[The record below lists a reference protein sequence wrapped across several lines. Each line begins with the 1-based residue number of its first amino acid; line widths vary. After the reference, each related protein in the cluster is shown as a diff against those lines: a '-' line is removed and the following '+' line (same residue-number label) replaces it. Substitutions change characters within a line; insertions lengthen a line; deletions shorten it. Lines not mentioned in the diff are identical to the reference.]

1 MPANKRIQ
9 KKALKLVCEWGS
21 CKETFTQMDNFCKH
35 AEGHLNALND
45 EEEDQDDVEGER
57 NCLWRECGFCSI
69 EGPEELRRHLFFHC
83 YHTKLKQL
91 GQRILSAQPEL
102 GTCSIG
108 YQNCNIIPEI
118 PDNFICLWEDCEQPP
133 YENPEWFYR
142 HVEMH
147 SLCIDIPVGDYEI
160 QLHCRWKDC
169 EATAKGRPKL
179 REHLRS
185 HTQEKIVACPG
196 CGGMY
201 ANNTKLFDHIIRQSA
216 MEGQRFQCS
225 HCSKR
230 FATERLL
237 RDHMRT
243 HVSHYKCPLC
253 DMTVPSPSALRNH
266 IKFRH
271 SNERPYSCEY
281 CEYSCKNLVD
291 LRKHLDTHSSEPA
304 FRCEVPGCGFTSRTL
319 ITMKIHNKREHEGN
333 FVPRYKCHVCD
344 QCFTRG
350 NNLTVHLHKKHQFK
364 WPSGHPRFR
373 YKKHEDGFFRL
384 QLIRYES
391 VELTEQ
397 LMRERQNRQA
407 EDDEDGG
414 QAEGQEM
421 EVGDLGAAP
430 SELQEELRGVLLEE
444 QRTEDPSVSADERM
458 LYVLTGGEDSVMQD
472 SAQQQGMQR
481 TQLGTNSKLP
491 AESKC
496 MRKKLPQ
503 LLKDDFSF
511 TNMWKTA
518 RKAYLS
524 ECKSILKLNLKLE

>member
-1 MPANKRIQ
+1 MPPNKRIQ
-9 KKALKLVCEWGS
+9 KETLKLGCEWGS
-21 CKETFTQMDNFCKH
+21 CQESFSRMENFCKH
-35 AEGHLNALND
+35 AETHLSAESSAEKD
-45 EEEDQDDVEGER
+45 EEDSEEGEK
-57 NCLWRECGFCSI
+57 NCLWRDCGFCSV
-69 EGPEELRRHLFFHC
+69 EGSEELRRHVFFHC

-91 GQRILSAQPEL
+91 GQQVLNAQPEI
-102 GTCSIG
+102 GSCSIA
-108 YQNCNIIPEI
+108 YQNRNVVPEI
-118 PDNFICLWEDCEQPP
+118 PDNFTCLWDDCEQPP

-147 SLCIDIPVGDYEI
+147 SLCVEVPAGECEFPIRCG
-160 QLHCRWKDC
+160 WKDC
-169 EATAKGRPKL
+169 EASVKGRPKL

-185 HTQEKIVACPG
+185 HTQEKVVACPG

-253 DMTVPSPSALRNH
+253 DMTCPSPSSLRNH

-271 SNERPYSCEY
+271 SNEKPYSCEY

-304 FRCEVPGCGFTSRTL
+304 FRCDAPGCSFSCRTFG
-319 ITMKIHNKREHEGN
+319 TMKIHYKREHEGS
-333 FVPRYKCHVCD
+333 FIARYKCHVCD

-373 YKKHEDGFFRL
+373 YKEHEDGFLRL

-397 LMRERQNRQA
+397 LMRERQSRQA
-407 EDDEDGG
+407 EEEDGG
-414 QAEGQEM
+414 GGGGGVEEGSAR
-421 EVGDLGAAP
+421 AAP
-430 SELQEELRGVLLEE
+430 PEVQVELREVLLEE
-444 QRTEDPSVSADERM
+444 QRTEEPAEGQEESV
-458 LYVLTGGEDSVMQD
+458 LYVLTESLTPAGEDAVMLQLQD
-472 SAQQQGMQR
+472 AAQQQGM
-481 TQLGTNSKLP
+481 P
-491 AESKC
+491 VV
-496 MRKKLPQ
+496 
-503 LLKDDFSF
+503 
-511 TNMWKTA
+511 
-518 RKAYLS
+518 
-524 ECKSILKLNLKLE
+524 

>member
-1 MPANKRIQ
+1 MPPNRRVHKTT
-9 KKALKLVCEWGS
+9 LKLDCEWSS
-21 CKETFTQMDNFCKH
+21 CPESFSRMDNFCKH
-35 AEGHLNALND
+35 AEGHLNAVNMAEED
-45 EEEDQDDVEGER
+45 EEETEEEER
-57 NCLWRECGFCSI
+57 NCLWRDCGFCSV

-91 GQRILSAQPEL
+91 GQQVLNAQPEI

-108 YQNCNIIPEI
+108 YQNRNIIPEI
-118 PDNFICLWEDCEQPP
+118 PDNFICLWEECEQPP

-147 SLCIDIPVGDYEI
+147 SQCIDIPAGDCEFPVR
-160 QLHCRWKDC
+160 CGWKDC

-185 HTQEKIVACPG
+185 HTQEKVVACPG

-216 MEGQRFQCS
+216 ME
-225 HCSKR
+225 
-230 FATERLL
+230 
-237 RDHMRT
+237 
-243 HVSHYKCPLC
+243 VSHYKCPLC
-253 DMTVPSPSALRNH
+253 DMTCPSPSALRNH
-266 IKFRH
+266 VKFRH

-304 FRCEVPGCGFTSRTL
+304 FHCDVPGCGFTSRTL
-319 ITMKIHNKREHEGN
+319 ITMKIHHKREHEGK
-333 FVPRYKCHVCD
+333 FVARYKCHVCD

-373 YKKHEDGFFRL
+373 YKEHEDGFLRL

-397 LMRERQNRQA
+397 LMRERQSRQA
-407 EDDEDGG
+407 EEDEDSG
-414 QAEGQEM
+414 QTEE
-421 EVGDLGAAP
+421 DSLGAAP
-430 SELQEELRGVLLEE
+430 SELQVELRGVLLEE
-444 QRTEDPSVSADERM
+444 QRTEEPAASAEEGSQEESM
-458 LYVLTGGEDSVMQD
+458 LYVLAGGLSQAGEDSVMQ
-472 SAQQQGMQR
+472 
-481 TQLGTNSKLP
+481 QL
-491 AESKC
+491 
-496 MRKKLPQ
+496 
-503 LLKDDFSF
+503 
-511 TNMWKTA
+511 
-518 RKAYLS
+518 
-524 ECKSILKLNLKLE
+524 